1 MADEEYI
8 FPNFL
13 APEYFWFQKLWN
25 TPRQPTRMYTYYT
38 FNVTLS
44 RESEVSRLV
53 KNEAE
58 RNRSYFA
65 RLK

>member
-1 MADEEYI
+1 MKNTY
-8 FPNFL
+8 FQNFL
-13 APEYFWFQKLWN
+13 AAEYFWFQKLWK
-25 TPRQPTRMYTYYT
+25 TPRQTTLMYTYYT
-38 FNVTLS
+38 LNVALS

-53 KNEAE
+53 KTEAE